1 MLGRIIEIVDLK
13 AIDKGIDSLLV
24 AAAHTSVDTAFDDGI
39 HPAVIGVGD
48 GARKGLDE
56 ILVDGRRT
64 VLGDITERMAVA
76 GIAILPGTTVVGAWR
91 NLTER
96 YGIGLG
102 LMQDMRELVVHRV
115 ELVLVQIVDI
125 LVRIAHTLCHTTHL
139 VDLDQRNLHTSGSI
153 AKDLGTRGRIALSR
167 SDEVEDTGAI
177 GLHEDGIAILV
188 LLAVLIIYVI
198 EQVLDEVGQK
208 LRLLIVGRCQLIR
221 KIGSSIIELI
231 LDLGVIGN
239 YEIVVE
245 PLVKGSSR

>member
-1 MLGRIIEIVDLK
+1 
-13 AIDKGIDSLLV
+13 
-24 AAAHTSVDTAFDDGI
+24 
-39 HPAVIGVGD
+39 
-48 GARKGLDE
+48 
-56 ILVDGRRT
+56 
-64 VLGDITERMAVA
+64 
-76 GIAILPGTTVVGAWR
+76 
-91 NLTER
+91 
-96 YGIGLG
+96 
-102 LMQDMRELVVHRV
+102 MQDMRELVVHRV

-125 LVRIAHTLCHTTHL
+125 LVRIAHTLGHTTHL

-153 AKDLGTRGRIALSR
+153 AKDLGTRGRIALGR

-188 LLAVLIIYVI
+188 LLAVLVIYVI

-208 LRLLIVGRCQLIR
+208 LRLLIVCRCQLIR